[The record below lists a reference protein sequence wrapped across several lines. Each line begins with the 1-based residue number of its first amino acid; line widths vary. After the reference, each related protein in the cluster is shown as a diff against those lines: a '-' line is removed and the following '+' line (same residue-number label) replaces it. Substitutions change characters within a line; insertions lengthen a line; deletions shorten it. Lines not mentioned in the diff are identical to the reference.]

1 MRTFFCPPQI
11 RPTPSAARAAAAAA
25 SGQQQGGSGPASNA
39 AAAAA
44 TASAALSAAGLASKL
59 ELELGMQSENVSQVS
74 EEPGMEL

>member
-1 MRTFFCPPQI
+1 MRTFFCPSQI

-25 SGQQQGGSGPASNA
+25 SGQQGGSGPASNA

-44 TASAALSAAGLASKL
+44 TASALSAAGLASKL

>member
-1 MRTFFCPPQI
+1 MRTFFCPSQI
-11 RPTPSAARAAAAAA
+11 RPTPSAARAAAA
-25 SGQQQGGSGPASNA
+25 SGQQGGSGPASNA

-44 TASAALSAAGLASKL
+44 TASALSAAGLASKL